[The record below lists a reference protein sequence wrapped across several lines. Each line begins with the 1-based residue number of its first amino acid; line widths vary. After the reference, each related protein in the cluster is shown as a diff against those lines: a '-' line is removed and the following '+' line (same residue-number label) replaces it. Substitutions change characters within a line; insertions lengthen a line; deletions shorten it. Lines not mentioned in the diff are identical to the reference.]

1 MEQMSSKTLSF
12 RHISTATNE
21 AVEYIRKRKNH
32 EIQSLRTRW
41 NKFNKSCMGGIEPNT
56 IYTIVGISGSGK
68 SSFVNTLETDLID
81 LNSNQDVI
89 VLNFSFEMLSSR
101 QVGRK
106 ISSKLRQTT
115 AELYSANNELTDDL
129 LDRVEQTS
137 QQIKSYP
144 IYYVDTPGTVEDI
157 ASTIN
162 YFYETK
168 AKDKKF
174 VIILDHTLLVEGQ
187 NRESALQVISELQK
201 LFIKVKKLPNTTII
215 QLSQMN
221 RNIENPERINNPSM
235 HYPMRSD
242 ISSADTIFHAS
253 DYVICIHRPE
263 LLNIQ
268 QYGPNRLL
276 VKNKVY
282 LHILKNRDAG
292 ECTILEFDNDLKYN
306 NLIETIREEEPARKI
321 SFSNNNLKKAENY
334 ENIYF

>member
-174 VIILDHTLLVEGQ
+174 VIILDHTLLVEDQ

-263 LLNIQ
+263 LLNIR

-321 SFSNNNLKKAENY
+321 SFSNNN
-334 ENIYF
+334 

>member
-1 MEQMSSKTLSF
+1 MEQNLSKTLPF
-12 RHISTATNE
+12 RHISSATNE
-21 AVEYIRKRKNH
+21 AVEYIRRRKNH
-32 EIQSLRTRW
+32 EIISLRTRW

-115 AELYSANNELTDDL
+115 AELYSTNNELTDDL

-292 ECTILEFDNDLKYN
+292 ECAILEFDNDLKYN

-321 SFSNNNLKKAENY
+321 SFSNNN
-334 ENIYF
+334 

>member
-1 MEQMSSKTLSF
+1 MEQISTKTLTF
-12 RHISTATNE
+12 RHISSATNE

-32 EIQSLRTRW
+32 EIVSLRTRW
-41 NKFNKSCMGGIEPNT
+41 SKFNKSCMGGIEPNT

-68 SSFVNTLETDLID
+68 SSFVNTLESDLID
-81 LNSNQDVI
+81 LNSNQDVV

-106 ISSKLRQTT
+106 LSSKLRQTT
-115 AELYSANNELTDDL
+115 AQLYSSSSDL
-129 LDRVEQTS
+129 DNTLLEEVEQTS

-144 IYYVDTPGTVEDI
+144 IYYVDTPGTVADI
-157 ASTIN
+157 ASTID
-162 YFYETK
+162 YFYENK
-168 AKDKKF
+168 AKGKKF

-187 NRESALQVISELQK
+187 NRESALQVISDLQK
-201 LFIKVKKLPNTTII
+201 LFIRVKKFPDTTII

-268 QYGPNRLL
+268 SYGPNRLS
-276 VKNKVY
+276 VRDKVY

-292 ECTILEFDNDLKYN
+292 ECSILEFDNDLKYN
-306 NLIETIREEEPARKI
+306 NLIETIREDEPVRKI
-321 SFSNNNLKKAENY
+321 SFSNNN
-334 ENIYF
+334 

>member
-106 ISSKLRQTT
+106 ISGKLRQTT

-321 SFSNNNLKKAENY
+321 SFSNNN
-334 ENIYF
+334 

>member
-56 IYTIVGISGSGK
+56 IYTIIGISGSGK

-321 SFSNNNLKKAENY
+321 SFSNNN
-334 ENIYF
+334 

>member
-1 MEQMSSKTLSF
+1 MEQISSKTLPF

-242 ISSADTIFHAS
+242 ISSADTMFHAS

-321 SFSNNNLKKAENY
+321 SFSNNN
-334 ENIYF
+334 

>member
-174 VIILDHTLLVEGQ
+174 VIILDHTLLVEDQ
-187 NRESALQVISELQK
+187 NRESTLQVISELQK

-268 QYGPNRLL
+268 QYGPNRLP

-321 SFSNNNLKKAENY
+321 SFSNNN
-334 ENIYF
+334 

>member
-187 NRESALQVISELQK
+187 NRESVLQVISELQK

-292 ECTILEFDNDLKYN
+292 ECAILEFDNDLKYN

-321 SFSNNNLKKAENY
+321 SFSNNN
-334 ENIYF
+334 

>member
-41 NKFNKSCMGGIEPNT
+41 NKFNKSFMGGIEPNT

-321 SFSNNNLKKAENY
+321 SFSNNN
-334 ENIYF
+334 

>member
-1 MEQMSSKTLSF
+1 MEQTSSKILSF
-12 RHISTATNE
+12 RHISTATSE

-32 EIQSLRTRW
+32 EIQSLATRW
-41 NKFNKSCMGGIEPNT
+41 KKFNKSCMGGIEPNT

-292 ECTILEFDNDLKYN
+292 ECAILEFDNDLKYN

-321 SFSNNNLKKAENY
+321 SFSNNN
-334 ENIYF
+334 

>member
-41 NKFNKSCMGGIEPNT
+41 NKFNKSCMEGIEPNT
-56 IYTIVGISGSGK
+56 IYTIEGISGSGK

-187 NRESALQVISELQK
+187 NRESTLQVISELQK

-321 SFSNNNLKKAENY
+321 SFSNNN
-334 ENIYF
+334 

>member
-187 NRESALQVISELQK
+187 DRESTLQIISELQK

-321 SFSNNNLKKAENY
+321 SFSNNN
-334 ENIYF
+334 

>member
-1 MEQMSSKTLSF
+1 MEQISTNTLTF
-12 RHISTATNE
+12 RHISSAAIE
-21 AVEYIRKRKNH
+21 AVEYIKKRKNH
-32 EIQSLRTRW
+32 EIESLKTRW
-41 NKFNKSCMGGIEPNT
+41 KKFNTQCMGGIEPNT

-68 SSFVNTLETDLID
+68 SSFVNTLENDLID

-115 AELYSANNELTDDL
+115 AELYSANNSLTDEL
-129 LDRVEQTS
+129 LENVEETT

-144 IYYVDTPGTVEDI
+144 IYYVDTPGTVDNI
-157 ASTIN
+157 ASTID
-162 YFYETK
+162 YFYENK
-168 AKDKKF
+168 AKGKRF

-187 NRESALQVISELQK
+187 ASALQVISDLQK
-201 LFIKVKKLPNTTII
+201 LFIKVKKYPNTTII

-221 RNIENPERINNPSM
+221 RNIEAPDRINNPSM

-292 ECTILEFDNDLKYN
+292 ECSILEFDNDLKYN
-306 NLIETIREEEPARKI
+306 NLIETVRDEEPAKKF
-321 SFSNNNLKKAENY
+321 SFSNNN
-334 ENIYF
+334 

>member
-106 ISSKLRQTT
+106 ISSKLGQTT

-187 NRESALQVISELQK
+187 NHESALQVISELQK

-321 SFSNNNLKKAENY
+321 SFSNNN
-334 ENIYF
+334 

>member
-1 MEQMSSKTLSF
+1 MEQTSSKTLSF
-12 RHISTATNE
+12 RHISTATSE

-32 EIQSLRTRW
+32 EIQSLATRW
-41 NKFNKSCMGGIEPNT
+41 KKFNKSCMGGIEPNT

-81 LNSNQDVI
+81 LNSNQDII

-242 ISSADTIFHAS
+242 ISSADTMFHAS

-292 ECTILEFDNDLKYN
+292 ECAILEFDNDLKYN

-321 SFSNNNLKKAENY
+321 SFSNNN
-334 ENIYF
+334 

>member
-1 MEQMSSKTLSF
+1 MEQTSSKTLSF
-12 RHISTATNE
+12 RHISTATSE

-32 EIQSLRTRW
+32 EIQSLATRW
-41 NKFNKSCMGGIEPNT
+41 KKFNKSCMGGIEPNT

-201 LFIKVKKLPNTTII
+201 LFIKVKKLPSTTII

-268 QYGPNRLL
+268 QYGPSRLL

-292 ECTILEFDNDLKYN
+292 ECAILEFDNDLKYN

-321 SFSNNNLKKAENY
+321 SFSNNN
-334 ENIYF
+334 

>member
-1 MEQMSSKTLSF
+1 MEQTSSKTLSF
-12 RHISTATNE
+12 RHISTATSE

-32 EIQSLRTRW
+32 EIQSLATRW
-41 NKFNKSCMGGIEPNT
+41 KKFNKSCMGGIEPNT

-221 RNIENPERINNPSM
+221 RNIENPERVNNPSM

-292 ECTILEFDNDLKYN
+292 ECAILEFDNDLKYN

-321 SFSNNNLKKAENY
+321 SFSNNN
-334 ENIYF
+334 

>member
-1 MEQMSSKTLSF
+1 MEQNLSKTLPF
-12 RHISTATNE
+12 RHISSATNE
-21 AVEYIRKRKNH
+21 AVEYIRRRKNH
-32 EIQSLRTRW
+32 EIISLRTRW

-81 LNSNQDVI
+81 LNSKQDVI

-106 ISSKLRQTT
+106 MSSKLRQTT
-115 AELYSANNELTDDL
+115 AELYSANNELDDDL
-129 LDRVEQTS
+129 LAKVEQTS

-144 IYYVDTPGTVEDI
+144 IYYVDTPGTVDDI

-162 YFYETK
+162 YFYENK
-168 AKDKKF
+168 AKGKKF

-187 NRESALQVISELQK
+187 ARETVLQVISDLQK
-201 LFIKVKKLPNTTII
+201 LFIRVKKLPDTTII

-221 RNIENPERINNPSM
+221 RNIESPERINNPSM

-242 ISSADTIFHAS
+242 ISSSDTIFHAS

-292 ECTILEFDNDLKYN
+292 ECAILEFDNDLKYN
-306 NLIETIREEEPARKI
+306 NLIETIRDEEPVMKI
-321 SFSNNNLKKAENY
+321 SFSNNN
-334 ENIYF
+334 

>member
-168 AKDKKF
+168 VKDKKF

-306 NLIETIREEEPARKI
+306 NLIETIREEEPARKT
-321 SFSNNNLKKAENY
+321 SFSNNN
-334 ENIYF
+334 

>member
-1 MEQMSSKTLSF
+1 MEQISTKTLTF
-12 RHISTATNE
+12 RHISSATNE

-32 EIQSLRTRW
+32 EIVSLRTRW
-41 NKFNKSCMGGIEPNT
+41 SKFNKSCMGGIEPNT

-68 SSFVNTLETDLID
+68 SSFVNTLESDLID
-81 LNSNQDVI
+81 LNSNQDVV

-106 ISSKLRQTT
+106 LSSKLRQTT
-115 AELYSANNELTDDL
+115 AQLYSSISELDNSL
-129 LDRVEQTS
+129 LEEVEQTS

-144 IYYVDTPGTVEDI
+144 IYYVDIPGTVADI
-157 ASTIN
+157 ASTID
-162 YFYETK
+162 YFYENK
-168 AKDKKF
+168 AKGKKF

-187 NRESALQVISELQK
+187 NRESALQVISDLQK
-201 LFIKVKKLPNTTII
+201 LFIRVKKFPDTTII

-268 QYGPNRLL
+268 SYGPNRLP
-276 VKNKVY
+276 VRDKVY

-292 ECTILEFDNDLKYN
+292 ECSILEFDNDLKYN
-306 NLIETIREEEPARKI
+306 NLIETIREEEPVRKI
-321 SFSNNNLKKAENY
+321 SFSNNN
-334 ENIYF
+334 

>member
-144 IYYVDTPGTVEDI
+144 IYYVDIPGTVEDI

-187 NRESALQVISELQK
+187 NRESTLQVISELQK

-321 SFSNNNLKKAENY
+321 SFSNNN
-334 ENIYF
+334 

>member
-1 MEQMSSKTLSF
+1 MEQISTNTLTF
-12 RHISTATNE
+12 RHISSAAIE
-21 AVEYIRKRKNH
+21 AVEYIKKRKNH
-32 EIQSLRTRW
+32 EIESLKTRW
-41 NKFNKSCMGGIEPNT
+41 KKFNTQCMGGIEPNT

-68 SSFVNTLETDLID
+68 SSFVNTLENDLID
-81 LNSNQDVI
+81 LNSDQDVI

-115 AELYSANNELTDDL
+115 AELYSANNSLTDEL
-129 LDRVEQTS
+129 LENVEETT

-144 IYYVDTPGTVEDI
+144 IYYVDTPGTVDNI
-157 ASTIN
+157 ASTID
-162 YFYETK
+162 YFYENK
-168 AKDKKF
+168 AKGKRF

-187 NRESALQVISELQK
+187 ASALQVISDLQK
-201 LFIKVKKLPNTTII
+201 LFIRVKKYPNTTII

-221 RNIENPERINNPSM
+221 RNIEAPDRINNPSM

-292 ECTILEFDNDLKYN
+292 ECSILEFDNDLKYN
-306 NLIETIREEEPARKI
+306 NLIETVRDEEPAKKF
-321 SFSNNNLKKAENY
+321 SFSNNN
-334 ENIYF
+334 

>member
-268 QYGPNRLL
+268 RYGPNRLL
-276 VKNKVY
+276 VENKVY

-321 SFSNNNLKKAENY
+321 SFSNNN
-334 ENIYF
+334 

>member
-187 NRESALQVISELQK
+187 NRESTLQIISELQK

-292 ECTILEFDNDLKYN
+292 ECAILEFDNDLKYN

-321 SFSNNNLKKAENY
+321 SFSNNN
-334 ENIYF
+334 

>member
-1 MEQMSSKTLSF
+1 MEQISSKTLSF

-187 NRESALQVISELQK
+187 NRESTLQVISELQK

-276 VKNKVY
+276 VKNKIY

-321 SFSNNNLKKAENY
+321 SFSNNN
-334 ENIYF
+334 

>member
-1 MEQMSSKTLSF
+1 MEQTSSKTLSF
-12 RHISTATNE
+12 RHISTATSE

-32 EIQSLRTRW
+32 EIQSLATRW
-41 NKFNKSCMGGIEPNT
+41 KKFNKSCMGGIEPNT

-81 LNSNQDVI
+81 LNSKQDVI

-201 LFIKVKKLPNTTII
+201 LFIKVKKLPNTAII

-292 ECTILEFDNDLKYN
+292 ECAILEFDNDLKYN

-321 SFSNNNLKKAENY
+321 SFSNNN
-334 ENIYF
+334 

>member
-1 MEQMSSKTLSF
+1 MEQTSSKTLSF
-12 RHISTATNE
+12 RHISIATSE

-32 EIQSLRTRW
+32 EIQSLATRW
-41 NKFNKSCMGGIEPNT
+41 KKFNKSCMGGIEPNT

-292 ECTILEFDNDLKYN
+292 ECAILEFDNDLKYN

-321 SFSNNNLKKAENY
+321 SFSNNN
-334 ENIYF
+334 

>member
-1 MEQMSSKTLSF
+1 MEQISTKTLTF
-12 RHISTATNE
+12 RHISSATNE

-32 EIQSLRTRW
+32 EIVSLRTRW
-41 NKFNKSCMGGIEPNT
+41 SKFNKSCMGGIEPNT

-68 SSFVNTLETDLID
+68 SSFVNTLESDLID
-81 LNSNQDVI
+81 LNSNQDVV

-106 ISSKLRQTT
+106 LSSKLRQTT
-115 AELYSANNELTDDL
+115 AQLYSSSSDL
-129 LDRVEQTS
+129 DNTLLEEVEQTS

-144 IYYVDTPGTVEDI
+144 IYYVDTPGTVADI
-157 ASTIN
+157 ASTID
-162 YFYETK
+162 YFYENK
-168 AKDKKF
+168 AKGKKF

-187 NRESALQVISELQK
+187 NRESALQVISDLQK
-201 LFIKVKKLPNTTII
+201 LFIRVKKFPDTTII

-292 ECTILEFDNDLKYN
+292 ECSILEFDNDLKYN
-306 NLIETIREEEPARKI
+306 NLIETVRDEEPAKKF
-321 SFSNNNLKKAENY
+321 SFSNNN
-334 ENIYF
+334 

>member
-1 MEQMSSKTLSF
+1 MEQTSSKTLSF
-12 RHISTATNE
+12 RHISTATSE

-32 EIQSLRTRW
+32 EIQSLATRW
-41 NKFNKSCMGGIEPNT
+41 KKFNKSCMGGIEPNT

-187 NRESALQVISELQK
+187 NHESALQVISELQK

-276 VKNKVY
+276 VKNKIY

-321 SFSNNNLKKAENY
+321 SFSNNN
-334 ENIYF
+334 

>member
-1 MEQMSSKTLSF
+1 MEQISTKVLTF
-12 RHISTATNE
+12 RHISSATNE

-32 EIQSLRTRW
+32 EIVSLRTRW

-68 SSFVNTLETDLID
+68 SSFVNTLESDLID
-81 LNSNQDVI
+81 LNSNQDVV

-106 ISSKLRQTT
+106 LSSKLRQTT
-115 AELYSANNELTDDL
+115 AQLYSSSSDL
-129 LDRVEQTS
+129 DNTLLEEVEQTS

-144 IYYVDTPGTVEDI
+144 IYYVDTPGTVADI
-157 ASTIN
+157 ASTID
-162 YFYETK
+162 YFYENK
-168 AKDKKF
+168 AKGKKF

-187 NRESALQVISELQK
+187 NRESALQVISDLQK
-201 LFIKVKKLPNTTII
+201 LFIRVKKFPDTTII

-268 QYGPNRLL
+268 SYGPNRLS
-276 VKNKVY
+276 VRNKVY

-292 ECTILEFDNDLKYN
+292 ECSILEFDNDLKYN
-306 NLIETIREEEPARKI
+306 NLIETIREDEPVRKI
-321 SFSNNNLKKAENY
+321 SFSNNN
-334 ENIYF
+334 

>member
-1 MEQMSSKTLSF
+1 MEQISTKVLTF
-12 RHISTATNE
+12 RHISSATNE

-32 EIQSLRTRW
+32 EIVSLRTRW

-68 SSFVNTLETDLID
+68 SSFVNTLESDLID
-81 LNSNQDVI
+81 LNSNQDVV

-106 ISSKLRQTT
+106 LSSKLRQTT
-115 AELYSANNELTDDL
+115 AQLYSSSSDL
-129 LDRVEQTS
+129 DNTLLEEVEETS

-144 IYYVDTPGTVEDI
+144 IYYVDTPGTVADI
-157 ASTIN
+157 ASTID
-162 YFYETK
+162 YFYENK
-168 AKDKKF
+168 AKGKKF

-187 NRESALQVISELQK
+187 NRESALQVISDLQK
-201 LFIKVKKLPNTTII
+201 LFIRVKKFPDTTII

-263 LLNIQ
+263 LLNIRS
-268 QYGPNRLL
+268 YGPNRLP
-276 VKNKVY
+276 VRDKVY

-292 ECTILEFDNDLKYN
+292 ECSILEFDNDLKYN
-306 NLIETIREEEPARKI
+306 NLIETIREEEPVRKI
-321 SFSNNNLKKAENY
+321 SFSNNN
-334 ENIYF
+334 

>member
-1 MEQMSSKTLSF
+1 MEQISTKTLTF
-12 RHISTATNE
+12 RHISSATNE

-32 EIQSLRTRW
+32 EIVSLRTRW
-41 NKFNKSCMGGIEPNT
+41 SKFNKSCMGGIEPNT

-68 SSFVNTLETDLID
+68 SSFVNTLESDLID
-81 LNSNQDVI
+81 LNSNQDVV

-106 ISSKLRQTT
+106 LSSKLRQTT
-115 AELYSANNELTDDL
+115 AQLYSSTSELDNSL
-129 LDRVEQTS
+129 LEEVEQTS

-144 IYYVDTPGTVEDI
+144 IYYVDTLGTVADI
-157 ASTIN
+157 ASTID
-162 YFYETK
+162 YFYENK
-168 AKDKKF
+168 AKGKKF

-187 NRESALQVISELQK
+187 NRESALQVISDLQK
-201 LFIKVKKLPNTTII
+201 LFIRVKKFPDTTII

-268 QYGPNRLL
+268 SYGPNRLP
-276 VKNKVY
+276 VRDKVY

-292 ECTILEFDNDLKYN
+292 ECSILEFDNDLKYN
-306 NLIETIREEEPARKI
+306 NLIETIREEEPVKKI
-321 SFSNNNLKKAENY
+321 SFSNNN
-334 ENIYF
+334 

>member
-292 ECTILEFDNDLKYN
+292 EYTILEFDNDLKYN
-306 NLIETIREEEPARKI
+306 NLIETIREEGPARKI
-321 SFSNNNLKKAENY
+321 SFSNNN
-334 ENIYF
+334 

>member
-1 MEQMSSKTLSF
+1 MEQISTKTLTF
-12 RHISTATNE
+12 RHISSATNE

-32 EIQSLRTRW
+32 EIVSLRTRW
-41 NKFNKSCMGGIEPNT
+41 SKFNKSCMGGIEPNT

-68 SSFVNTLETDLID
+68 SSFVNTLESDLID
-81 LNSNQDVI
+81 LNSNQDVV

-106 ISSKLRQTT
+106 LSSKLRQTT
-115 AELYSANNELTDDL
+115 AQLYSSSSDL
-129 LDRVEQTS
+129 DNTLLEEVEQTS

-144 IYYVDTPGTVEDI
+144 IYYVDTPGTVADI
-157 ASTIN
+157 ASTID
-162 YFYETK
+162 YFYENK
-168 AKDKKF
+168 AKGKKF

-187 NRESALQVISELQK
+187 NRESALQVISDLQK
-201 LFIKVKKLPNTTII
+201 LFIRVKKFPDTTII

-268 QYGPNRLL
+268 SYGPNRLP
-276 VKNKVY
+276 VRDKVY

-292 ECTILEFDNDLKYN
+292 ECSILEFDNDLKYN
-306 NLIETIREEEPARKI
+306 NLIETIRKDEPVRKI
-321 SFSNNNLKKAENY
+321 SFSNNN
-334 ENIYF
+334 